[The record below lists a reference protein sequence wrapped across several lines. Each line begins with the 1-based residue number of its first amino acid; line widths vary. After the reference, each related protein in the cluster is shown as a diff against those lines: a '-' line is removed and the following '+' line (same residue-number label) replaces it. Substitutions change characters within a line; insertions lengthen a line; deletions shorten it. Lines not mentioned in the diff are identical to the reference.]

1 MIFKPSN
8 LFKAKEIYRHLTR
21 QNDTTKQFLKLG
33 TKDIPI
39 PAKKQNV
46 IDIEA
51 VNRFNKANPRDD
63 ITNIQPVVKQST
75 IKQSNAGEV
84 DEGVIQGAFDT
95 ATVQARDGGYPPP
108 KYEAFKKR
116 YLKKNMKADGG
127 RIGYD
132 EGSKLTDFVDVQAS
146 GSITGKNQVEGA
158 PDGIT
163 ANNQLIN
170 AIIRLDIPLSEK
182 TNFLADYSY
191 GKGRT
196 KYEEGDKELFLDE
209 GGYTDRNV
217 GFGYNQDGEGFS
229 GSVIRNLRTGDDDV
243 QLRYKKSFADGGSIG
258 GGRITGT
265 PIGDRTGFANI
276 FLEQGKKSRFGP
288 GTDTIVIEG
297 KEYRKISDKNN
308 PNFGKYSFRESVS
321 TGEKYPSGRIKSK
334 EKQLIGGTEKQLRDR
349 IKKGSF
355 TGKALYKSY
364 TPGYLAELKDIKK
377 FVDNNGAK
385 NIFYLIL

>member
-8 LFKAKEIYRHLTR
+8 LFKAKEIYKHLTR

-51 VNRFNKANPRDD
+51 VNRFNKANPRED

-75 IKQSNAGEV
+75 IKQSNVGEV

-116 YLKKNMKADGG
+116 YLKKNMKADGGRINFDSGGSPLQRLRQSLVDDLMYKFPSMKEEDMQMIVKDINLGMSTEEAQTSMSANFTKIFGGSDMFADGG

-217 GFGYNQDGEGFS
+217 GFGYNQDGEGFG
-229 GSVIRNLRTGDDDV
+229 GSVIRNLRTGDDNV
-243 QLRYKKSFADGGSIG
+243 QLRYKKSFADGGMLVQ
-258 GGRITGT
+258 
-265 PIGDRTGFANI
+265 P
-276 FLEQGKKSRFGP
+276 
-288 GTDTIVIEG
+288 
-297 KEYRKISDKNN
+297 SDD
-308 PNFGKYSFRESVS
+308 GS
-321 TGEKYPSGRIKSK
+321 T
-334 EKQLIGGTEKQLRDR
+334 TW
-349 IKKGSF
+349 
-355 TGKALYKSY
+355 
-364 TPGYLAELKDIKK
+364 
-377 FVDNNGAK
+377 V
-385 NIFYLIL
+385 